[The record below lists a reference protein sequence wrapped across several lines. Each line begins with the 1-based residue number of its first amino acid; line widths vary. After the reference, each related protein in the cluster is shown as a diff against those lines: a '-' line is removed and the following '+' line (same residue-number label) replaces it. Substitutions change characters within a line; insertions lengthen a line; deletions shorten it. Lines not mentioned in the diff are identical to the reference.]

1 MSELAEKDS
10 KPFELNQQIIHP
22 GERATIVIDTPKLYD
37 WTETHMPVHVV
48 HGKKAGPVLVVTGTI
63 HGDEINSVE
72 VVRRLMK
79 RKELDDIAG
88 TLVTV
93 PIVNMYGFISQSRYL
108 PDRRDLNRFFP
119 GSEKGSLA
127 LRLADILMQRVICK
141 ATHLIDMHT
150 GAVSRFNIPQ
160 VRGDMSIPGVRQMA
174 EAFNPLV
181 IMDQSVLGGSI
192 REAADKKGIPSILYE
207 AGEALRFDE
216 LSITL
221 GVEGILNVMTAIGM
235 CAEPCT
241 KPRAKAPTALE
252 SYWLRA
258 PKSGI
263 LLTSTNVG
271 DSVSKDD
278 LIATIA
284 NPVGVEEFTVKVPI
298 SGLVIGKTNL
308 PLVHAGTAV
317 FHIATYEK
325 LQEAQKHLENVQMEF
340 DAGKENQY

>member
-1 MSELAEKDS
+1 MTFIHLKDS
-10 KPFELNQQIIHP
+10 KPFELNEQVIHP
-22 GERATIVIDTPKLYD
+22 GERRTIMIDTPKLYD
-37 WTETHMPVHVV
+37 WTDTHMPVHVV
-48 HGKKAGPVLVVTGTI
+48 HGKKAGPVLVVTATI

-72 VVRRLMK
+72 IIRRLMK
-79 RKELDDIAG
+79 RKEIEEIAG

-127 LRLADILMQRVICK
+127 LRLADILMKRVVSK

-160 VRGDMSIPGVRQMA
+160 VRGDMSYPGVREMA

-181 IMDQSVLGGSI
+181 IMEQAVLAGSI

-221 GVEGILNVMTAIGM
+221 GVEGILNVMHSLKMISESGV
-235 CAEPCT
+235 

-258 PKSGI
+258 PKSGVM
-263 LLTSTNVG
+263 LTSTHVG
-271 DSVSKDD
+271 DQVNKDD
-278 LIATIA
+278 WIATIA
-284 NPVGVEEFTVKVPI
+284 NPVGVEEFAVKVPI
-298 SGLVIGKTNL
+298 SGLVISKTNV

-340 DAGKENQY
+340 DASKENQY

>member
-1 MSELAEKDS
+1 MTLKGSDS
-10 KPFELNQQIIHP
+10 FKLSDQVIHP
-22 GERATIVIDTPKLYD
+22 GERRTIMLDTPTLYD

-48 HGKKAGPVLVVTGTI
+48 HGKKAGPVLVVTATI

-72 VVRRLMK
+72 IVRRLMK
-79 RKELDDIAG
+79 RPEIEIENISG
-88 TLVTV
+88 TLITV

-127 LRLADILMQRVICK
+127 LRLADILMNQVVYK
-141 ATHLIDMHT
+141 ATHLIDLHT
-150 GAVSRFNIPQ
+150 GSLSRFNIPQ
-160 VRGDMSIPGVRQMA
+160 VRGDMSIPGVREMA

-181 IMDQSVLGGSI
+181 IMEQSVLTGSI
-192 REAADKKGIPSILYE
+192 RAAAYKCGIPSILYE

-221 GVEGILNVMTAIGM
+221 GVEGVLNVMHALKMIDKP
-235 CAEPCT
+235 AT
-241 KPRAKAPTALE
+241 KSRAKAPTALE

-258 PKSGI
+258 PKSGMM
-263 LLTSTNVG
+263 LTSTHVG
-271 DSVSKDD
+271 DQVNKDD
-278 LIATIA
+278 RIAIIA
-284 NPVGVEEFTVKVPI
+284 NPVGVEEFPVKVPI
-298 SGLVIGKTNL
+298 SGLVIGKANI

-325 LQEAQKHLENVQMEF
+325 LQEAQKHLENVQIEF